1 MEPTVAPAIREPSHL
16 FLRVKTAL
24 EVAGHGDLL
33 NYITTRREVPQ
44 PVSYR
49 HISTQLIALTGIDI
63 TEEAPRRW
71 YLRYK
76 QDAEQFEAAAQA

>member
-1 MEPTVAPAIREPSHL
+1 MEPTATPAIREPSHL
-16 FLRVKTAL
+16 FLRVKAGL
-24 EVAGHGDLL
+24 EAAGHGDLL
-33 NYITTRREVPQ
+33 DYIIARREVPN

-49 HISTQLIALTGIDI
+49 HISTQLIALTGVDI

-76 QDAEQFEAAAQA
+76 QDAEQFEAAAQQ